1 MYRYFFRFCVMTL
14 TILAANLLT
23 GVITG
28 WMVSYKNDYK
38 PLIFT
43 FIGMM
48 IIVVVFYPL
57 FVKLESWVREISV
70 KAIRSGRSLG
80 GKYLGLLFTFILGLL
95 VLLYFYAK
103 MWYNIDVF
111 QVLIHGN
118 ISRYI

>member
-1 MYRYFFRFCVMTL
+1 MTL
-14 TILAANLLT
+14 TILTANLLT

-28 WMVSYKNDYK
+28 WMVSYKNEYK

-48 IIVVVFYPL
+48 IIVIVFYPL

-80 GKYLGLLFTFILGLL
+80 GKYLGLLFTFIFGLL
-95 VLLYFYAK
+95 VLLYFYA
-103 MWYNIDVF
+103 MMF
-111 QVLIHGN
+111 QLHG
-118 ISRYI
+118 